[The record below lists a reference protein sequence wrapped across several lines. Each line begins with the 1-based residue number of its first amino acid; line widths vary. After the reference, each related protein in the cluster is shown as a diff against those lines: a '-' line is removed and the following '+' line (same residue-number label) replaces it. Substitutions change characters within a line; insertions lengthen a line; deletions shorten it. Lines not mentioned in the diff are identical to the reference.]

1 MATKNTLDIEQWPLG
16 RKSSLIKNHRITEH
30 WYFCL
35 AMTICL
41 GERPQGLQCAPKPTN
56 SIQEDCVSRV
66 GFLRPLGHG
75 ISLEEV
81 GMGINYSMGIPLLH
95 LVLSLFPKK

>member
-1 MATKNTLDIEQWPLG
+1 M
-16 RKSSLIKNHRITEH
+16 
-30 WYFCL
+30 
-35 AMTICL
+35 
-41 GERPQGLQCAPKPTN
+41 
-56 SIQEDCVSRV
+56 SRV

-95 LVLSLFPKK
+95 LVLSPFPKKVVYRGGEGVRALIGKRRKFTKSLLSQRFVWSFFTCG